1 MIFLR
6 ELLGENEVILPT
18 KHLSEEK
25 SLLRVGGDILL
36 LLDTPKTVS
45 RLWIEVRNM
54 RADRSATSSIT
65 FSWFVLALDL
75 LFILRAVEYSSGRVG
90 KAQK

>member
-1 MIFLR
+1 
-6 ELLGENEVILPT
+6 
-18 KHLSEEK
+18 
-25 SLLRVGGDILL
+25 LL